1 MPQLATAEHLR
12 AAISTR
18 PPEAVSYSS
27 VLTPASAFMTWDQ
40 RHKGPTIT
48 ACIALFL
55 HLITGHSEGRSGR
68 E

>member
-1 MPQLATAEHLR
+1 MPQLATAEQLR
-12 AAISTR
+12 AAIPTR

-40 RHKGPTIT
+40 RHKGPTIH

-55 HLITGHSEGRSGR
+55 HPITGHSEGRSGR